1 MGKDNNSLCTD
12 PPAPP
17 PTSPQEEEEEAPAP
31 IFTEER
37 GGSVQR
43 LDNKCPLLILT
54 CSIP

>member
-1 MGKDNNSLCTD
+1 MGKDNNSLCT
-12 PPAPP
+12 APP
-17 PTSPQEEEEEAPAP
+17 PPHLPSEKIVEEAPAP

>member
-12 PPAPP
+12 PLP
-17 PTSPQEEEEEAPAP
+17 SEKIGEEAPAP